1 MLHALLSTAVL
12 PQLADDFNMVM
23 DDNVNAFGC
32 MIHFYMI
39 IKMYLIDL
47 IYSELLKSLWLYC
60 LVLPQVCVENRS
72 KNRPKES
79 SMLHIMWDLLISV
92 YD

>member
-12 PQLADDFNMVM
+12 AQLADDFNMVM
-23 DDNVNAFGC
+23 DDNVDAFGC

-47 IYSELLKSLWLYC
+47 IYSELLK
-60 LVLPQVCVENRS
+60 
-72 KNRPKES
+72 
-79 SMLHIMWDLLISV
+79 
-92 YD
+92 

>member
-1 MLHALLSTAVL
+1 MYLSTETLYFSVFKWMLHALLSTAVL
-12 PQLADDFNMVM
+12 AQLADDFNMVM

-47 IYSELLKSLWLYC
+47 IYSELLK
-60 LVLPQVCVENRS
+60 
-72 KNRPKES
+72 
-79 SMLHIMWDLLISV
+79 
-92 YD
+92 